1 MSERV
6 LVLGAGSGIAR
17 ALVRRLAAE
26 GAELVLAGRNRAELE
41 RSARD
46 AEVRGA
52 RRALVETYDAL
63 DLASHETFLDACFA
77 RLPGLDGVLLC
88 HGELVEQAEAEREL
102 APALRMLEVN
112 VTGSLSLL
120 EGAARRLEASGGGWL
135 AALSSVAGDRG
146 RRRNYLYG
154 ASKAA
159 LSTALEGLR
168 VRLAPAGIPVTDV
181 RPGPVD
187 TRLTFGMALPG
198 IASPER
204 VAGDVLRG
212 VRRGRAVVYTPW
224 PWRFVMLAV
233 RALPAS
239 LVARLDAPRR
249 AGEGSRA
256 TTAGEASPG
265 APDPESR

>member
-6 LVLGAGSGIAR
+6 LVLGATSGIAR

-26 GAELVLAGRNRAELE
+26 GADLVLAGRRRGELE
-41 RSARD
+41 RIARD
-46 AEVRGA
+46 AELRGGVRA
-52 RRALVETYDAL
+52 AVETYDAR
-63 DLASHETFLDACFA
+63 DLAGHDAFLDACFA
-77 RLPGLDGVLLC
+77 RLDGLDGVLLC
-88 HGELVEQAEAEREL
+88 HGELVEQARAERDL
-102 APALRMLEVN
+102 APALHMLEVN

-120 EGAARRLEASGGGWL
+120 EGVAGRLAAAGGGWL

-159 LSTALEGLR
+159 LSTALAGMR
-168 VRLAPAGIPVTDV
+168 ARLAPAGVSVTDV

-204 VAGDVLRG
+204 VARDVLRG
-212 VRRGRAVVYTPW
+212 ARRGRAVVYTPW
-224 PWRFVMLAV
+224 PWRFVMLVV

-249 AGEGSRA
+249 AGE
-256 TTAGEASPG
+256 AG
-265 APDPESR
+265 